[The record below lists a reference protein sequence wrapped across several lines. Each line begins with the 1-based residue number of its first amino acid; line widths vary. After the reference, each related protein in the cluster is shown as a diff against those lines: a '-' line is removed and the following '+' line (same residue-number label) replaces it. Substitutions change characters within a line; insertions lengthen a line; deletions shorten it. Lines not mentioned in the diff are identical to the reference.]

1 MSVRKAFSAIFST
14 MTISLLT
21 LVLFLWLAYQHSLE
35 ATMRND
41 AVEHTYRVRLKTK
54 DLLEAMLDIET
65 GARGYYIVQDRKF
78 LRPYFEGKSR
88 IGVIYKSLRE
98 LVKDNPL
105 QLSRVDSLDRLM
117 TLKIKLVENNI
128 RFVMEEQN
136 ANLVVLQEG
145 RETMDNIRAM
155 TGRFLKMEEKLQIE
169 RNQSQLDADQN
180 LKTYSM
186 IFSGLALLFLLLFFR
201 LLYLELSRRFRT
213 QVQLEQNIVELKHT
227 NAELEQFSN
236 VASHDLQEPLRKIRT
251 FSERLSRKNANNLD
265 DDGKF
270 TLTRIN
276 DAARRMQDL
285 INDLLM
291 FSQATNFSEKKFESV
306 NLNTIIS
313 SVKDELSLS
322 IAEKKAQISIVPA
335 VLPTLNVIPFQM
347 HQLFANLISNAL
359 KYSKSGLSPVIE
371 VSHDVVIGADIEH
384 IEGVLPENQYYH
396 FAVNDNGIG
405 FENMYNEKIFV
416 IFQRLHNRNEYTGTG
431 IGLTICRRIVT
442 NHRGFII
449 ADAEEG
455 IGSTFHIYLPIN

>member
-35 ATMRND
+35 ATMRNN
-41 AVEHTYRVRLKTK
+41 AVEHTYRVRLKIK

-347 HQLFANLISNAL
+347 HQLFSNLISNAL
-359 KYSKSGLSPVIE
+359 KYSKPGLSPVIE

>member
-1 MSVRKAFSAIFST
+1 
-14 MTISLLT
+14 
-21 LVLFLWLAYQHSLE
+21 
-35 ATMRND
+35 
-41 AVEHTYRVRLKTK
+41 
-54 DLLEAMLDIET
+54 
-65 GARGYYIVQDRKF
+65 
-78 LRPYFEGKSR
+78 
-88 IGVIYKSLRE
+88 
-98 LVKDNPL
+98 
-105 QLSRVDSLDRLM
+105 
-117 TLKIKLVENNI
+117 
-128 RFVMEEQN
+128 
-136 ANLVVLQEG
+136 VVLQEG

-180 LKTYSM
+180 RKIYSM

-213 QVQLEQNIVELKHT
+213 QVQLEQNIVELKRT

-347 HQLFANLISNAL
+347 HQLFSNLISNAL
-359 KYSKSGLSPVIE
+359 KYSKPGLSPVIE

-384 IEGVLPENQYYH
+384 IEGVLSENQYYH

-431 IGLTICRRIVT
+431 IGLAICRRIVT

-449 ADAEEG
+449 ADAKEG